1 MELKVEERA
10 KQDKEDLRRERQSL
24 FNKRRAEQAHIRAIQ
39 HKMELAEIVSVPLQT
54 SSWKTVVVTAV

>member
-10 KQDKEDLRRERQSL
+10 KQDKEDLRQERQSL
-24 FNKRRAEQAHIRAIQ
+24 FNKRRAEQAHMRAIQ